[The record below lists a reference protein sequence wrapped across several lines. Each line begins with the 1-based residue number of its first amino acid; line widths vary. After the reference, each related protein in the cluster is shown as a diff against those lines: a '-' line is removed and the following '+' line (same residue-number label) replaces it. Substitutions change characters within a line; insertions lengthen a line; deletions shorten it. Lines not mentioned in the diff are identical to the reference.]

1 MKDKNIKVKDFEVQE
16 TSILLKL
23 ESKKKTGNT
32 KIIDEL
38 INLVG
43 FHRREDKSKYWAKFD
58 RLEKTPEE
66 LEDDPECIA
75 NALFLTQHLEL

>member
-1 MKDKNIKVKDFEVQE
+1 MQE

-58 RLEKTPEE
+58 RCLLYTSDAADE
-66 LEDDPECIA
+66 
-75 NALFLTQHLEL
+75 